1 MNFPRTALVSQLSIG
16 PYAVRLLQTIE
27 SLLQPRNWQTSGAGA
42 WAFRNMHDNMISS
55 KTSNMTAT
63 PLTATD
69 FRHALGQFATG
80 VTVITAP
87 RAPGQPYGM
96 TANSFTSVSLDPF
109 LTLVC
114 VDQRSHLLPLLKQG
128 RFFGVNVLKEHQQ
141 AVSVYFAQSEQTPDA
156 EAKLGIR
163 YRWTEGG
170 IPLLEDTLAQI
181 VCRVV
186 ASYIAGD
193 HTIFLGEVQSAD
205 LFPGEPLLFFR
216 SRYRQL
222 APPR

>member
-1 MNFPRTALVSQLSIG
+1 
-16 PYAVRLLQTIE
+16 
-27 SLLQPRNWQTSGAGA
+27 
-42 WAFRNMHDNMISS
+42 
-55 KTSNMTAT
+55 MTAT

-80 VTVITAP
+80 VTVVTAARP
-87 RAPGQPYGM
+87 SGQGPDQTSVQTPAQAYGM

-114 VDQRSHLLPLLKQG
+114 VDQRSHLLPLLKHG
-128 RFFGVNVLKEHQQ
+128 RYFGVNVLKEGQQ
-141 AVSVYFAQSEQTPDA
+141 AVSVYFAQSEQSSEA

-163 YRWTEGG
+163 YRWTPAG

-216 SRYRQL
+216 SHYRQL

>member
-1 MNFPRTALVSQLSIG
+1 
-16 PYAVRLLQTIE
+16 
-27 SLLQPRNWQTSGAGA
+27 
-42 WAFRNMHDNMISS
+42 
-55 KTSNMTAT
+55 MTAT

-69 FRHALGQFATG
+69 FRHALSQFATG

-87 RAPGQPYGM
+87 RAPSQAYGM
-96 TANSFTSVSLDPF
+96 TANSFASVSLDPF
-109 LTLVC
+109 LILVC
-114 VDQRSHLLPLLKQG
+114 VDQRSHLLPLLKQN
-128 RFFGVNVLKEHQQ
+128 RFFGVNILKEHQQ
-141 AVSVYFAQSEQTPDA
+141 ALSIYFAQADQTPA
-156 EAKLGIR
+156 SEAQLNIR
-163 YRWTEGG
+163 FRWTQAG

-181 VCRVV
+181 VCRVE

-216 SRYRQL
+216 SQYRQL

>member
-1 MNFPRTALVSQLSIG
+1 
-16 PYAVRLLQTIE
+16 
-27 SLLQPRNWQTSGAGA
+27 
-42 WAFRNMHDNMISS
+42 
-55 KTSNMTAT
+55 MTAT

-87 RAPGQPYGM
+87 RPFGQGPSQIPGQAYGM

-114 VDQRSHLLPLLKQG
+114 VDQRSHLLPLLKQN
-128 RFFGVNVLKEHQQ
+128 RLFGVNVLNEHQQ
-141 AVSVYFAQSEQTPDA
+141 AVSIYFAQPQQTPEA

-163 YRWTEGG
+163 YRWTPAGV
-170 IPLLEDTLAQI
+170 PLLEDTLAQI
-181 VCRVV
+181 VCKVV

-193 HTIFLGEVQSAD
+193 HTIFLGEVQSAE
-205 LFPGEPLLFFR
+205 LFAGEPLLFFR
-216 SRYRQL
+216 SHYRQL
-222 APPR
+222 APPRY

>member
-1 MNFPRTALVSQLSIG
+1 
-16 PYAVRLLQTIE
+16 
-27 SLLQPRNWQTSGAGA
+27 
-42 WAFRNMHDNMISS
+42 
-55 KTSNMTAT
+55 MTAT

-87 RAPGQPYGM
+87 RGADSAYGM

-114 VDQRSHLLPLLKQG
+114 VDQRSHLLPLLKQSKY
-128 RFFGVNVLKEHQQ
+128 FGVNVLKAGQQ
-141 AVSVYFAQSEQTPDA
+141 QVSVYFAQSEQTTEDG
-156 EAKLGIR
+156 AKLGIR
-163 YRWTEGG
+163 YRWTEAGV
-170 IPLLEDTLAQI
+170 PLLEDTIAQI

-205 LFPGEPLLFFR
+205 LFPGEPLIFFR
-216 SRYRQL
+216 SHYREL
-222 APPR
+222 TPPR

>member
-1 MNFPRTALVSQLSIG
+1 
-16 PYAVRLLQTIE
+16 VRLSQHAPQYGIFE
-27 SLLQPRNWQTSGAGA
+27 NSDMTSIP
-42 WAFRNMHDNMISS
+42 F
-55 KTSNMTAT
+55 
-63 PLTATD
+63 TATD
-69 FRHALGQFATG
+69 FRHALSQFSTG
-80 VTVITAP
+80 VAVITAP
-87 RAPGQPYGM
+87 RGPLAAYGM

-128 RFFGVNVLKEHQQ
+128 KYFGVNVLKAGQQ
-141 AVSVYFAQSEQTPDA
+141 QISVYFAQSEQTSEA

-163 YRWTEGG
+163 YRWTQAG
-170 IPLLEDTLAQI
+170 IPLLEDTIAQI

-205 LFPGEPLLFFR
+205 LFPGEPLIFFR
-216 SRYRQL
+216 SHYREL
-222 APPR
+222 APRP

>member
-1 MNFPRTALVSQLSIG
+1 MVGIPRFLGSA
-16 PYAVRLLQTIE
+16 
-27 SLLQPRNWQTSGAGA
+27 
-42 WAFRNMHDNMISS
+42 AFRHTTRNMVSS
-55 KTSNMTAT
+55 KTSNMTAA

-80 VTVITAP
+80 VTVVTAV
-87 RAPGQPYGM
+87 RGPGQAYGM
-96 TANSFTSVSLDPF
+96 TANSFTSVSLDPL
-109 LTLVC
+109 LTLIC

-128 RFFGVNVLKEHQQ
+128 CFFGVNVLREHQQ
-141 AVSVYFAQSEQTPDA
+141 AVSIFFAQSEQTPEA
-156 EAKLGIR
+156 EEKLGIR
-163 YRWTEGG
+163 YRWTEAG

-186 ASYIAGD
+186 ASYVAGD

>member
-1 MNFPRTALVSQLSIG
+1 
-16 PYAVRLLQTIE
+16 
-27 SLLQPRNWQTSGAGA
+27 
-42 WAFRNMHDNMISS
+42 
-55 KTSNMTAT
+55 MTAT

-80 VTVITAP
+80 VTVITAS
-87 RAPGQPYGM
+87 RVPGQAYGM

-128 RFFGVNVLKEHQQ
+128 RFFGVSVLREHQQ
-141 AVSVYFAQSEQTPDA
+141 SVSVYFAQAEQTPEA

-163 YRWTEGG
+163 YRWTRAG

-186 ASYIAGD
+186 ASYVAGD

-222 APPR
+222 APPGS

>member
-1 MNFPRTALVSQLSIG
+1 MA
-16 PYAVRLLQTIE
+16 
-27 SLLQPRNWQTSGAGA
+27 
-42 WAFRNMHDNMISS
+42 
-55 KTSNMTAT
+55 AT

-69 FRHALGQFATG
+69 FRHALSQFATG
-80 VTVITAP
+80 VSVVTVA

-114 VDQRSHLLPLLKQG
+114 VDQRSHLLPLLKQS
-128 RFFGVNVLKEHQQ
+128 RLFGVNVLKDYQQ
-141 AVSVYFAQSEQTPDA
+141 PVSIYFAQAEQTSEA
-156 EAKLGIR
+156 EAELNIR
-163 YRWTEGG
+163 YRWTPAG
-170 IPLLEDTLAQI
+170 IPLLEDTIAQI

-205 LFPGEPLLFFR
+205 LFPGEPLIFFR
-216 SRYRQL
+216 SHYRQL
-222 APPR
+222 APPRF

>member
-1 MNFPRTALVSQLSIG
+1 MV
-16 PYAVRLLQTIE
+16 
-27 SLLQPRNWQTSGAGA
+27 
-42 WAFRNMHDNMISS
+42 SS

-80 VTVITAP
+80 VTVITAA
-87 RAPGQPYGM
+87 RAPGQAYGM
-96 TANSFTSVSLDPF
+96 TANSFASVSLDPF
-109 LTLVC
+109 LILVC
-114 VDQRSHLLPLLKQG
+114 VDQRSHLLPLLNQD
-128 RFFGVNVLKEHQQ
+128 RFFGVNVLKDHQQ
-141 AVSVYFAQSEQTPDA
+141 AVSVYFAQADQTSEA

-163 YRWTEGG
+163 YRWTQAG

-181 VCRVV
+181 ICRVV

-193 HTIFLGEVQSAD
+193 HTIFLGEVQSAE

-216 SRYRQL
+216 SKYRQL

>member
-1 MNFPRTALVSQLSIG
+1 
-16 PYAVRLLQTIE
+16 
-27 SLLQPRNWQTSGAGA
+27 
-42 WAFRNMHDNMISS
+42 
-55 KTSNMTAT
+55 MTAT

-69 FRHALGQFATG
+69 FRHALGHFATG

-87 RAPGQPYGM
+87 RATGQAYGM

-114 VDQRSHLLPLLKQG
+114 VDQRSHLLPLLKQN
-128 RFFGVNVLKEHQQ
+128 RFFGVNVLKEQQQ
-141 AVSVYFAQSEQTPDA
+141 ALSVYFAQSEQTSEA
-156 EAKLGIR
+156 GAKLDIR
-163 YRWTEGG
+163 YRWTQQG
-170 IPLLEDTLAQI
+170 IPLLEDTIAQI

-216 SRYRQL
+216 SHYRQL

>member
-1 MNFPRTALVSQLSIG
+1 
-16 PYAVRLLQTIE
+16 
-27 SLLQPRNWQTSGAGA
+27 
-42 WAFRNMHDNMISS
+42 MISS
-55 KTSNMTAT
+55 KTPNMTAT

-87 RAPGQPYGM
+87 RAPGQAYGM

-114 VDQRSHLLPLLKQG
+114 VDQRSHLLPLLKQN
-128 RFFGVNVLKEHQQ
+128 RFFGVNVLKDQQQ
-141 AVSVYFAQSEQTPDA
+141 ALSVYFAQSEQTSEA
-156 EAKLGIR
+156 ETKLGIR
-163 YRWTEGG
+163 YRWTQAGV
-170 IPLLEDTLAQI
+170 PLLEDTIAQI

-205 LFPGEPLLFFR
+205 LFPGEPLIFFR
-216 SRYRQL
+216 SHYREL
-222 APPR
+222 APRR

>member
-1 MNFPRTALVSQLSIG
+1 M
-16 PYAVRLLQTIE
+16 
-27 SLLQPRNWQTSGAGA
+27 TS
-42 WAFRNMHDNMISS
+42 
-55 KTSNMTAT
+55 T

-69 FRHALGQFATG
+69 FRYALGQFATG
-80 VTVITAP
+80 VTIITAP
-87 RAPGQPYGM
+87 RILGQTDGDATRQAYGM

-128 RFFGVNVLKEHQQ
+128 RFFGVNILKEHQQ
-141 AVSVYFAQSEQTPDA
+141 AVSVYFAQADQTSEA

-163 YRWTEGG
+163 YRWTPAG
-170 IPLLEDTLAQI
+170 IPLLEDTLARI

-193 HTIFLGEVQSAD
+193 HTIFLGEVQSAE

-216 SRYRQL
+216 SQYREI

>member
-1 MNFPRTALVSQLSIG
+1 
-16 PYAVRLLQTIE
+16 
-27 SLLQPRNWQTSGAGA
+27 
-42 WAFRNMHDNMISS
+42 
-55 KTSNMTAT
+55 MTAT

-87 RAPGQPYGM
+87 RALGQASPQAYGM
-96 TANSFTSVSLDPF
+96 TANSFTSVSLEPF

-114 VDQRSHLLPLLKQG
+114 VDQRSHLLPLLKQN
-128 RFFGVNVLKEHQQ
+128 RLFGVNVLKEHQQ
-141 AVSVYFAQSEQTPDA
+141 AVSVYFAQSEQTPEA

-163 YRWTEGG
+163 YRWTQAG
-170 IPLLEDTLAQI
+170 IPLLEDTIAQI

-193 HTIFLGEVQSAD
+193 HTIFLGEVQSAE
-205 LFPGEPLLFFR
+205 LFSGDPLIFFR
-216 SRYRQL
+216 SHYRQL
-222 APPR
+222 APSR

>member
-1 MNFPRTALVSQLSIG
+1 
-16 PYAVRLLQTIE
+16 
-27 SLLQPRNWQTSGAGA
+27 
-42 WAFRNMHDNMISS
+42 
-55 KTSNMTAT
+55 MTAT

-80 VTVITAP
+80 VTVVTVP
-87 RAPGQPYGM
+87 RASGQGSSQIPGQAYGM

-114 VDQRSHLLPLLKQG
+114 VDQRSHLLPLLKQN
-128 RFFGVNVLKEHQQ
+128 RLFGVNVLKEHQQ
-141 AVSVYFAQSEQTPDA
+141 AVSIYFAQPQQTPEA

-163 YRWTEGG
+163 YRWTPAGV
-170 IPLLEDTLAQI
+170 PLLEDTLAQI
-181 VCRVV
+181 VCKVV

-205 LFPGEPLLFFR
+205 LFAGEPLLFFR
-216 SRYRQL
+216 SHYRQL
-222 APPR
+222 APPRQ

>member
-1 MNFPRTALVSQLSIG
+1 MV
-16 PYAVRLLQTIE
+16 
-27 SLLQPRNWQTSGAGA
+27 
-42 WAFRNMHDNMISS
+42 SS

-87 RAPGQPYGM
+87 RGTPGQLPPQAYGM

-114 VDQRSHLLPLLKQG
+114 VDQRSHLMPLLKQG

-141 AVSVYFAQSEQTPDA
+141 AVSIYFAQAEQTPEA

-163 YRWTEGG
+163 YRWTSAG

-216 SRYRQL
+216 SQYRQL
-222 APPR
+222 APSR

>member
-1 MNFPRTALVSQLSIG
+1 
-16 PYAVRLLQTIE
+16 
-27 SLLQPRNWQTSGAGA
+27 
-42 WAFRNMHDNMISS
+42 
-55 KTSNMTAT
+55 MTAT

-80 VTVITAP
+80 VTVITTP
-87 RAPGQPYGM
+87 RGAGAAYGM

-114 VDQRSHLLPLLKQG
+114 VDQRSHLLPLLKQN
-128 RFFGVNVLKEHQQ
+128 RYFGVNVLKGGQQ
-141 AVSVYFAQSEQTPDA
+141 QVSIYFAQSEQTAEA

-163 YRWTEGG
+163 YRWTPAG
-170 IPLLEDTLAQI
+170 IPLLEDTIAQI

-205 LFPGEPLLFFR
+205 LFPGEPLIFFG
-216 SRYRQL
+216 SHYREL
-222 APPR
+222 VPPR